1 MAPPQSK
8 KQPTAVSQSVSPDP
22 PVVDASQSKKKK
34 PVSAPAATATP
45 SASAGAR
52 DVAVASTSTPR
63 VLPVVAHNTAPAA
76 LASAPVAAATTA
88 ATAATAAD
96 TTAAVPVPVVPTEPA
111 TDNVLS
117 NIIDKVNA
125 LAAYIKDIQ
134 TNLKVLSK
142 EYDKQQKIIEKA
154 QKKRQNAKNSPSG
167 FAKPNKIS
175 DELCDFIGVPHGT
188 EKSRT
193 DITRFINAY
202 VKEHNLNKPE
212 NKRFILP
219 DAKLKK
225 ILNVGDS
232 DEINYFIL
240 QKLISHH
247 FPASASKTAAKTA
260 VAPAAVTTAV

>member
-1 MAPPQSK
+1 MPTPSK
-8 KQPTAVSQSVSPDP
+8 KQPVSVSPVHETPVSETQAKKKKPVVIQTTPVSTTVLPVATTVVPVTAAVATPAPVASAATLETTP
-22 PVVDASQSKKKK
+22 PVVDA
-34 PVSAPAATATP
+34 A
-45 SASAGAR
+45 
-52 DVAVASTSTPR
+52 
-63 VLPVVAHNTAPAA
+63 
-76 LASAPVAAATTA
+76 
-88 ATAATAAD
+88 
-96 TTAAVPVPVVPTEPA
+96 
-111 TDNVLS
+111 DNVLS
-117 NIIDKVNA
+117 NIIDKVNS
-125 LAAYIKDIQ
+125 LAGAIKDIQ

-193 DITRFINAY
+193 DITRLINAY

-219 DAKLKK
+219 DTKLKK

-232 DEINYFIL
+232 EEINYFIL

-247 FPASASKTAAKTA
+247 FPASASKTAAKA
-260 VAPAAVTTAV
+260 AAAPATPVSV

>member
-1 MAPPQSK
+1 MAPTQSK

-34 PVSAPAATATP
+34 PVGATSAATA
-45 SASAGAR
+45 ASAVVGTAH
-52 DVAVASTSTPR
+52 DVVVAPTSAPR
-63 VLPVVAHNTAPAA
+63 VLPVVVHNTAPVV
-76 LASAPVAAATTA
+76 PPATGAA
-88 ATAATAAD
+88 ATAATAAA
-96 TTAAVPVPVVPTEPA
+96 AAVATTDAVPVVPSEPA

-125 LAAYIKDIQ
+125 LSAYIKDIQ

-219 DAKLKK
+219 DTKLKK

-247 FPASASKTAAKTA
+247 FPASASKTAAKAA
-260 VAPAAVTTAV
+260 VAV

>member
-1 MAPPQSK
+1 MPSPPSK
-8 KQPTAVSQSVSPDP
+8 KQSVSVSPAQAT
-22 PVVDASQSKKKK
+22 PVSADTQVKKKK
-34 PVSAPAATATP
+34 SV
-45 SASAGAR
+45 
-52 DVAVASTSTPR
+52 STPT
-63 VLPVVAHNTAPAA
+63 VLSTVPVVAT
-76 LASAPVAAATTA
+76 
-88 ATAATAAD
+88 
-96 TTAAVPVPVVPTEPA
+96 PVPVVPVAPSETVVPA
-111 TDNVLS
+111 TAPATAPATVPVPAEAVVADNVLS
-117 NIIDKVNA
+117 TIIDKVN
-125 LAAYIKDIQ
+125 LLSAAIKDIQ

-193 DITRFINAY
+193 DITRLINAY

-219 DAKLKK
+219 DDKLKK

-232 DEINYFIL
+232 EEINYFIL

-247 FPASASKTAAKTA
+247 FPASASKTASKSVA
-260 VAPAAVTTAV
+260 VPAPTPA

>member
-1 MAPPQSK
+1 MPTPSK

-22 PVVDASQSKKKK
+22 LVVDATQAKKKK
-34 PVSAPAATATP
+34 ATSAAVTTAATAATTSVP
-45 SASAGAR
+45 VP
-52 DVAVASTSTPR
+52 VAPTSTPR
-63 VLPVVAHNTAPAA
+63 VLPVVAHTATG
-76 LASAPVAAATTA
+76 VATTTGT
-88 ATAATAAD
+88 ATTGVAQ
-96 TTAAVPVPVVPTEPA
+96 VPVVVPTEPA

-117 NIIDKVNA
+117 NIIDKVNS
-125 LAAYIKDIQ
+125 LSAYIKDIQ
-134 TNLKVLSK
+134 TSLKVLSK
-142 EYDKQQKIIEKA
+142 EYDRQQKIIEKA

-247 FPASASKTAAKTA
+247 FPASASKTAATA
-260 VAPAAVTTAV
+260 ATAAKAVVV

>member
-76 LASAPVAAATTA
+76 LASAPVV
-88 ATAATAAD
+88 ATAAITAD

-260 VAPAAVTTAV
+260 VAPAVV

>member
-1 MAPPQSK
+1 MPTPSK
-8 KQPTAVSQSVSPDP
+8 KQPLTVSPAQET
-22 PVVDASQSKKKK
+22 PVVDTQSKKKK
-34 PVSAPAATATP
+34 PVVIPSTPVSSSTTVVVPVVVAPVVSAATAT
-45 SASAGAR
+45 A
-52 DVAVASTSTPR
+52 
-63 VLPVVAHNTAPAA
+63 TA
-76 LASAPVAAATTA
+76 T
-88 ATAATAAD
+88 ATAATPE
-96 TTAAVPVPVVPTEPA
+96 TTPPVVEVA
-111 TDNVLS
+111 DNVLS
-117 NIIDKVNA
+117 NIIDKVNS
-125 LAAYIKDIQ
+125 LSAAIKDIQ

-193 DITRFINAY
+193 DITRLINAY

-232 DEINYFIL
+232 EEINYFIL

-247 FPASASKTAAKTA
+247 FPASASKTAAKSAAAATA
-260 VAPAAVTTAV
+260 PVTV

>member
-1 MAPPQSK
+1 MPPTPAK
-8 KQPTAVSQSVSPDP
+8 KQPAAAVATAAPVTVVPAPIQESPPADT
-22 PVVDASQSKKKK
+22 QSKKKK
-34 PVSAPAATATP
+34 VAPAATPAP
-45 SASAGAR
+45 AS
-52 DVAVASTSTPR
+52 V
-63 VLPVVAHNTAPAA
+63 PVVLAVTPVAPT
-76 LASAPVAAATTA
+76 APVAATA
-88 ATAATAAD
+88 VAQDASH
-96 TTAAVPVPVVPTEPA
+96 PVVEQATE
-111 TDNVLS
+111 NVLS
-117 NIIDKVNA
+117 TIIDKVNTLSSA
-125 LAAYIKDIQ
+125 IKDIQ
-134 TNLKVLSK
+134 ANLKVLSK

-193 DITRFINAY
+193 DITRLINAY

-219 DAKLKK
+219 DTKLKK

-232 DEINYFIL
+232 EEINYFIL

-247 FPASASKTAAKTA
+247 FPASASKTAVAKA
-260 VAPAAVTTAV
+260 VA

>member
-76 LASAPVAAATTA
+76 LASAPVVPV
-88 ATAATAAD
+88 AATAAD

-260 VAPAAVTTAV
+260 VAPAAV

>member
-1 MAPPQSK
+1 MPPTSSK
-8 KQPTAVSQSVSPDP
+8 KQPAQPVQPVQVLQVSQSVSPETQHSEP
-22 PVVDASQSKKKK
+22 ASKKKK
-34 PVSAPAATATP
+34 AVVSSISYDAT
-45 SASAGAR
+45 S
-52 DVAVASTSTPR
+52 
-63 VLPVVAHNTAPAA
+63 VVT
-76 LASAPVAAATTA
+76 
-88 ATAATAAD
+88 
-96 TTAAVPVPVVPTEPA
+96 PVPVVRTTPVVVPHTVPVTTVDATPVAVEPVA
-111 TDNVLS
+111 DNVLS
-117 NIIDKVNA
+117 TIIDKVNS
-125 LAAYIKDIQ
+125 LAANIKDIQ
-134 TNLKVLSK
+134 ANLKVLSK

-219 DAKLKK
+219 DTKLKK

-232 DEINYFIL
+232 EEINYFIL

-247 FPASASKTAAKTA
+247 FPASASKIAAKVA
-260 VAPAAVTTAV
+260 VAVAV

>member
-1 MAPPQSK
+1 MPTPSK
-8 KQPTAVSQSVSPDP
+8 KQP
-22 PVVDASQSKKKK
+22 
-34 PVSAPAATATP
+34 
-45 SASAGAR
+45 
-52 DVAVASTSTPR
+52 
-63 VLPVVAHNTAPAA
+63 
-76 LASAPVAAATTA
+76 TA
-88 ATAATAAD
+88 ATAATAATVSSTA
-96 TTAAVPVPVVPTEPA
+96 TTSISPETSVTDIQSKKKKPQAASSSTTVSSVTTTSQVPHVLPVIVHEAASTTRDAVVTTASIATSSPTATLAAVPPVVEAP

-117 NIIDKVNA
+117 NIIDKVNS
-125 LAAYIKDIQ
+125 LSAYIKDIQ
-134 TNLKVLSK
+134 ANLKVLSK

-193 DITRFINAY
+193 DITRLINAY

-219 DAKLKK
+219 DTKLKK

-232 DEINYFIL
+232 EEINYFIL

-247 FPASASKTAAKTA
+247 FPASASKTASKVA
-260 VAPAAVTTAV
+260 V

>member
-1 MAPPQSK
+1 MAPTSSK
-8 KQPTAVSQSVSPDP
+8 KQSSVSSVVLDP
-22 PVVDASQSKKKK
+22 PVPVSATSADTLAKKKK
-34 PVSAPAATATP
+34 PVATTP
-45 SASAGAR
+45 T
-52 DVAVASTSTPR
+52 VLSTTP
-63 VLPVVAHNTAPAA
+63 VHAIPVVPE
-76 LASAPVAAATTA
+76 TT
-88 ATAATAAD
+88 
-96 TTAAVPVPVVPTEPA
+96 PVPVVPVVPVAPVVPVVDATAPA
-111 TDNVLS
+111 DNALS
-117 NIIDKVNA
+117 NIIDKVNSLSVA
-125 LAAYIKDIQ
+125 IKDIQ

-193 DITRFINAY
+193 DITRLINAY

-219 DAKLKK
+219 DDKLKK

-232 DEINYFIL
+232 EEINYFIL

-247 FPASASKTAAKTA
+247 FPASASKTAAKLATA
-260 VAPAAVTTAV
+260 

>member
-1 MAPPQSK
+1 MPPTPSK
-8 KQPTAVSQSVSPDP
+8 KQPVVASAPVASAPVPVPAALSTKEPAVSVSAAADT
-22 PVVDASQSKKKK
+22 QSKKKK
-34 PVSAPAATATP
+34 PVVLQTTPVPATAAAAPTAPVVPVAVAATAT
-45 SASAGAR
+45 
-52 DVAVASTSTPR
+52 VAPDTA
-63 VLPVVAHNTAPAA
+63 AAATAPA
-76 LASAPVAAATTA
+76 VDAA
-88 ATAATAAD
+88 
-96 TTAAVPVPVVPTEPA
+96 E
-111 TDNVLS
+111 NVLS
-117 NIIDKVNA
+117 NIIDKVNS
-125 LAAYIKDIQ
+125 LAGVIKDIQ
-134 TNLKVLSK
+134 THLKVLSK

-193 DITRFINAY
+193 DITRLINAY

-219 DAKLKK
+219 DTKLKK

-232 DEINYFIL
+232 EEINYFIL

-247 FPASASKTAAKTA
+247 FPASASK
-260 VAPAAVTTAV
+260 AAVKAPVAAAATVATA

>member
-1 MAPPQSK
+1 MPTPSK
-8 KQPTAVSQSVSPDP
+8 KQPTSTTPSVSQEAPA
-22 PVVDASQSKKKK
+22 VDLQAKKKK
-34 PVSAPAATATP
+34 PVAVSSAASSTTVAPVASSTTSVSQVPVVLPHVVPATPAATV
-45 SASAGAR
+45 SSV
-52 DVAVASTSTPR
+52 DSTT
-63 VLPVVAHNTAPAA
+63 VLPVTE
-76 LASAPVAAATTA
+76 
-88 ATAATAAD
+88 
-96 TTAAVPVPVVPTEPA
+96 AVP
-111 TDNVLS
+111 DNVLS
-117 NIIDKVNA
+117 SIIDKVNS
-125 LAAYIKDIQ
+125 LSSYIKEIQ
-134 TNLKVLSK
+134 ASLKVLSK

-193 DITRFINAY
+193 DITRLINAY

-219 DAKLKK
+219 DTKLKK

-232 DEINYFIL
+232 EEINYFIL

-247 FPASASKTAAKTA
+247 FPASASKTAAKA
-260 VAPAAVTTAV
+260 VV

>member
-1 MAPPQSK
+1 MPTPSK
-8 KQPTAVSQSVSPDP
+8 KQPVQVSQSVSPETQHTET
-22 PVVDASQSKKKK
+22 ASKKK
-34 PVSAPAATATP
+34 
-45 SASAGAR
+45 R
-52 DVAVASTSTPR
+52 
-63 VLPVVAHNTAPAA
+63 PVVSSSTDATGAVTVP
-76 LASAPVAAATTA
+76 ATTPVVIPHVVKVTSVVSPA
-88 ATAATAAD
+88 VPQTPPVITAD
-96 TTAAVPVPVVPTEPA
+96 TTHAPVEPV

-117 NIIDKVNA
+117 TIIDKVNS
-125 LAAYIKDIQ
+125 LAANIKDIQ
-134 TNLKVLSK
+134 ANLKVLSK

-219 DAKLKK
+219 DTKLKK

-232 DEINYFIL
+232 EEINYFIL

-247 FPASASKTAAKTA
+247 FPASASRTAAK
-260 VAPAAVTTAV
+260 VVV

>member
-1 MAPPQSK
+1 MPTK
-8 KQPTAVSQSVSPDP
+8 KQPVVSATLPVAQSVSQEQST
-22 PVVDASQSKKKK
+22 VEASTKKKK
-34 PVSAPAATATP
+34 PVATPATAPVVTTVVSGTP
-45 SASAGAR
+45 Q
-52 DVAVASTSTPR
+52 V
-63 VLPVVAHNTAPAA
+63 VLPVV
-76 LASAPVAAATTA
+76 L
-88 ATAATAAD
+88 
-96 TTAAVPVPVVPTEPA
+96 PVVPHVQTVSFDAPLPHVEPVA
-111 TDNVLS
+111 DNVLS
-117 NIIDKVNA
+117 NIIDKVNS
-125 LAAYIKDIQ
+125 LASHIKDIQ
-134 TNLKVLSK
+134 TSLKVLSK

-247 FPASASKTAAKTA
+247 FPASASKTAAVAAAAKVA
-260 VAPAAVTTAV
+260 V

>member
-1 MAPPQSK
+1 MPSPPSK
-8 KQPTAVSQSVSPDP
+8 KQSVSVSPAQATP
-22 PVVDASQSKKKK
+22 AQATPVSADTQVKKKK
-34 PVSAPAATATP
+34 SV
-45 SASAGAR
+45 
-52 DVAVASTSTPR
+52 STPT
-63 VLPVVAHNTAPAA
+63 VLSTVPVVAT
-76 LASAPVAAATTA
+76 
-88 ATAATAAD
+88 
-96 TTAAVPVPVVPTEPA
+96 PVPVVPVPVAPSETVVPA
-111 TDNVLS
+111 TATAPVPVPAEAVVADNVLS
-117 NIIDKVNA
+117 TIIDKVN
-125 LAAYIKDIQ
+125 LLSAAIKDIQ

-193 DITRFINAY
+193 DITRLINAY

-219 DAKLKK
+219 DDKLKK

-232 DEINYFIL
+232 EEINYFIL

-247 FPASASKTAAKTA
+247 FPASASKTAAKSVA
-260 VAPAAVTTAV
+260 VPAPATA